1 MAANNPGMINQ
12 MQMGANNTSFIGMG
26 GQSNNPYASAVGMQ
40 MQQQQQQQQMRPVWN
55 GACKWNN
62 HMFMVSVIPRRPGNV
77 AD

>member
-1 MAANNPGMINQ
+1 MNQ

-26 GQSNNPYASAVGMQ
+26 GQNNNPYASAVGMQ
-40 MQQQQQQQQMRPVWN
+40 LQQQMRSVWN
-55 GACKWNN
+55 GTCKWNN